1 MNEQEREMDLALAE
15 CEQENRWLKERIKHM
30 EREFALER
38 QQLLN
43 ENTEIYG
50 LLGMAHLNLKQHLEY
65 GFNPKTAGSTL
76 KSVGRYAPK
85 LREAMKN
92 ECQRTY

>member
-1 MNEQEREMDLALAE
+1 
-15 CEQENRWLKERIKHM
+15 M
-30 EREFALER
+30 ERDFALER

-50 LLGMAHLNLKQHLEY
+50 LLGMAHLNLKQHLKY

-85 LREAMKN
+85 LREALAEQEQGDNYYYGNPDKYCRGDERYYAN
-92 ECQRTY
+92 E